1 MHPQIIQNSKG
12 EETGVFIPIDE
23 WNMIK
28 KNYPGIEEL
37 DDEIPNWHKELLT
50 QRLDTIKS
58 NPDSLLPIDS
68 LLDELDKD

>member
-23 WNMIK
+23 WNLIK
-28 KNYPGIEEL
+28 ENYPDIEEL
-37 DDEIPNWHKELLT
+37 NEEIPDWHKELLT